1 MSDSNIIKVE
11 SPERKITTP
20 KIRISNKELL
30 TSSKSRSKL
39 PKNFHQLVIELENN
53 FTKDQSFEI
62 MTELLN
68 LYKVNNSLNEI
79 FRQALN
85 TTQGRILRHRRI
97 Y

>member
-1 MSDSNIIKVE
+1 MSDSNIIVVE
-11 SPERKITTP
+11 SPERKINTP
-20 KIRISNKELL
+20 KMRISNKTLV

-68 LYKVNNSLNEI
+68 LYKVNNSLN
-79 FRQALN
+79 
-85 TTQGRILRHRRI
+85 
-97 Y
+97 